1 MTTNIT
7 ETTIDASQLACPLP
21 LLKVKQWLAK
31 AAVGGR
37 LRIITTDP
45 GSKRDI
51 PRFLASTSH
60 TLIAQEEAPSVCI
73 FIIQAGASNA

>member
-1 MTTNIT
+1 MNTNIA

-31 AAVGGR
+31 ATAGER

-60 TLIAQEEAPSVCI
+60 TLMAQEDESSMCI
-73 FIIQAGASNA
+73 FLIQAGASNA